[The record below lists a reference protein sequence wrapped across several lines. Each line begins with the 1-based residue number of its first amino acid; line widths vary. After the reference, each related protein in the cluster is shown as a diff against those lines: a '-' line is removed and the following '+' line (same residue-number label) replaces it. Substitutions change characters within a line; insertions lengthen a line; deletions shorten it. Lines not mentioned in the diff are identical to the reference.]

1 MWRKTLSTNTEPPTA
16 EVFSTYLL
24 VFLYGRPNVASAPWW
39 GRSRSQARNFNDITK
54 PNAAWQETR
63 LRGKLAMNDKIYLAR
78 LARLSVEEL
87 NSIHKRLRESIGR
100 KNGRWML
107 SLVIAALA
115 TKTGMEVVA

>member
-1 MWRKTLSTNTEPPTA
+1 
-16 EVFSTYLL
+16 
-24 VFLYGRPNVASAPWW
+24 
-39 GRSRSQARNFNDITK
+39 
-54 PNAAWQETR
+54 
-63 LRGKLAMNDKIYLAR
+63 MNDKIYLAR